1 MQDSI
6 GHVIVEEYCSRTN
19 FFMFAHEKSIL
30 RCNTNKSI
38 LQNVIFVC
46 PENNTALFPYGTAII
61 HKALLQCFLGTQMT
75 RTFTVFTEL
84 SAALFP
90 SEDLTVRLCP
100 SLAEL

>member
-30 RCNTNKSI
+30 RCNTNKNV

-46 PENNTALFPYGTAII
+46 PENNTALFPYGSAII

-75 RTFTVFTEL
+75 RTFSVH
-84 SAALFP
+84 
-90 SEDLTVRLCP
+90 
-100 SLAEL
+100 